1 MSPSL
6 TLAIDTS
13 SAHGS
18 VALGTGDHAVGGA
31 AFHGAQ
37 RHSTT
42 LFPALAELDLPRQPL
57 GRIVVGLGPGSFS
70 GIRVA
75 LAAAQGLALP
85 GNLPVVGICSAW
97 SVARQLSHVSRLGV
111 FADARR
117 GEYYCTVYAHGALE
131 RATYLIPREKA
142 EEEASKMTLAVS
154 ADPLPFIPGQC
165 APRAADFLALA
176 EDAPELVRAVFPGV
190 LEPIYLREAV

>member
-1 MSPSL
+1 MSLTL

-18 VALGTGDHAVGGA
+18 VALGNAEHVVGGTT
-31 AFHGAQ
+31 FHGAQ

-42 LFPALAELDLPRQPL
+42 LFPALAELDLPRVPL
-57 GRIVVGLGPGSFS
+57 QRIVVGLGPGSFS

-85 GNLPVVGICSAW
+85 ASVPVYGICSAW
-97 SVARQLSHVSRLGV
+97 SVARQLAHVSRLGV

-117 GEYYCTVYAHGALE
+117 GEYYCTVYANGALE

-154 ADPLPFIPGQC
+154 ADPLPFIPEQC

-176 EDAPELVRAVFPGV
+176 DEAPELVRALAPEV

>member
-1 MSPSL
+1 MSF

-18 VALGTGDHAVGGA
+18 VALGTADHLAGA
-31 AFHGAQ
+31 TAFHGAQ

-42 LFPALAELDLPRQPL
+42 LFPALAGLNLPGAPL
-57 GRIVVGLGPGSFS
+57 TRIVVGLGPGSFS

-85 GNLPVVGICSAW
+85 GNLPVFGICSAW
-97 SVARQLSHVSRLGV
+97 SVARQLAHVSRLGV

-117 GEYYCTVYAHGALE
+117 GEYYCTVYAHGVLE
-131 RATYLIPREKA
+131 RATYLIPREQA

-154 ADPLPFIPGQC
+154 ADPLAAIPEQC

-176 EDAPELVRAVFPGV
+176 EEAPELVRALPPEV